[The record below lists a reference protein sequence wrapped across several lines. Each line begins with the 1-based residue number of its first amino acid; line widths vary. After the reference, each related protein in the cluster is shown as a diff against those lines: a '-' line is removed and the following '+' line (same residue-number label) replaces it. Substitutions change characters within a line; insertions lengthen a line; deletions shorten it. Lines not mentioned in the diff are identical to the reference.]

1 MKVYNAENLIL
12 GRLASYVAKEILLG
26 EEVAIVNAEKAV
38 ITGSRTFI
46 LALYHHR
53 WGPFYFRKPDRF
65 VRRAIR
71 GMLPFH
77 KDRGRKAFAK
87 VKCYI
92 GLPEAFKK
100 APLLTLE
107 KAHLQ
112 KVPNL
117 KYVYV
122 QEVCK
127 LLGAKWQQK

>member
-1 MKVYNAENLIL
+1 MKVYNAENIIL

-53 WGPFYFRKPDRF
+53 WQRGHHRWGPFYFRKPDRF

-87 VKCYI
+87 V
-92 GLPEAFKK
+92 
-100 APLLTLE
+100 
-107 KAHLQ
+107 
-112 KVPNL
+112 
-117 KYVYV
+117 
-122 QEVCK
+122 
-127 LLGAKWQQK
+127 